1 MQTWMHAMKELDD
14 RPLRELVIPGSH
26 DAGTFVM
33 EHRIDN
39 NSSKCQEISILEQLK
54 AGSRYLDLRAWKAS
68 DGEYWLYHGK
78 AWTHVKL
85 ADALADIKT
94 FLDQSTG
101 EIVIATLLI
110 DDKTNIDAGWQ
121 WACKQVKDYMATPSV
136 VNGKSFADVTLRQF
150 RDARKRLVLLRSGAV
165 SQLTCMDREGVWG
178 NSLEP
183 SDYVKALDDYR
194 IWSDK
199 MWILHLGIPY
209 KGEIHNAM
217 PTRAEWNAKEFVPR
231 FKGEKPYE
239 SWLTRR
245 LNIINVDFI
254 EQFGWVDA
262 IVRLNCNYPEIWPKT
277 WPPTIVP
284 QVAAQSFTWTLKA
297 INKNGI
303 LYVEATTGS
312 PFRAQQGQIHV
323 YSPEDPFP
331 ADPAGKARA
340 WKWDND
346 AQEWNTGLNWTPAW
360 ASPGSQRTPPT
371 GLECP
376 S

>member
-136 VNGKSFADVTLRQF
+136 VNGKSFADATLRQF
-150 RDARKRLVLLRSGAV
+150 RDARKRRVLLRSGAV

-183 SDYVKALDDYR
+183 SDYVKALVITGSGATR
-194 IWSDK
+194 CGSC
-199 MWILHLGIPY
+199 ILASH
-209 KGEIHNAM
+209 
-217 PTRAEWNAKEFVPR
+217 TRARSTTPCRPAPNGTPRNSCLVSRAK
-231 FKGEKPYE
+231 
-239 SWLTRR
+239 
-245 LNIINVDFI
+245 N
-254 EQFGWVDA
+254 
-262 IVRLNCNYPEIWPKT
+262 
-277 WPPTIVP
+277 PT
-284 QVAAQSFTWTLKA
+284 
-297 INKNGI
+297 
-303 LYVEATTGS
+303 
-312 PFRAQQGQIHV
+312 
-323 YSPEDPFP
+323 
-331 ADPAGKARA
+331 
-340 WKWDND
+340 
-346 AQEWNTGLNWTPAW
+346 
-360 ASPGSQRTPPT
+360 SPG
-371 GLECP
+371 
-376 S
+376 

>member
-78 AWTHVKL
+78 VWTHVKL

-209 KGEIHNAM
+209 KGEIHNTM

-231 FKGEKPYE
+231 LKGEKPYE
-239 SWLTRR
+239 S
-245 LNIINVDFI
+245 
-254 EQFGWVDA
+254 
-262 IVRLNCNYPEIWPKT
+262 
-277 WPPTIVP
+277 
-284 QVAAQSFTWTLKA
+284 
-297 INKNGI
+297 
-303 LYVEATTGS
+303 
-312 PFRAQQGQIHV
+312 
-323 YSPEDPFP
+323 
-331 ADPAGKARA
+331 
-340 WKWDND
+340 
-346 AQEWNTGLNWTPAW
+346 
-360 ASPGSQRTPPT
+360 
-371 GLECP
+371 
-376 S
+376 